1 MRNVIAFANG
11 KGGVG
16 KTSFT
21 ANFAGLAAAAGW
33 RVLAVDL
40 DPQGNLGA
48 DLGYEQAGK
57 GDDGAHLMKAL
68 IHGSTPIPMPSVR
81 ANLDVLSG
89 GFQLDGLVELL
100 AHRAGGERL
109 RTIRKPLSQLAPEYD
124 LVVMDCP
131 PIGGM
136 VLQSML
142 AAASF
147 VVVPTRRDL
156 ASMQGLT
163 RVAREFSVARSEV
176 NPQLSLLGVAL
187 FDFATQDTRMLAE
200 VRALLEM
207 RLGEIAPVFE
217 GHIRQ
222 ARRGSTEMR
231 RLGMLAHEYLE
242 ATQSS
247 GGPRQSGSV
256 AGVAED
262 YRMLTA
268 QILEEYLRRVEPEDV
283 SEGSAA

>member
-21 ANFAGLAAAAGW
+21 ANFAGLAASAGW

-57 GDDGAHLMKAL
+57 GDDGSHLMKAL

-100 AHRAGGERL
+100 AHRTGEERL
-109 RTIRKPLSQLAPEYD
+109 RTIRKPLSGLASDYD

-142 AAASF
+142 AAASY

-176 NPQLSLLGVAL
+176 NPQLSLLGVVL

-200 VRALLEM
+200 VRALLEQ
-207 RLGEIAPVFE
+207 RLGSIAPVFE
-217 GHIRQ
+217 GYIRQ
-222 ARRGSTEMR
+222 ARRASTEMR

-242 ATQSS
+242 ATQTT
-247 GGPRQSGSV
+247 GGSRLSGSV
-256 AGVAED
+256 TGLAGD
-262 YRMLTA
+262 YRLLTSR
-268 QILEEYLRRVEPEDV
+268 ILDEYLRRLGPDEA